1 MARAPGRAGP
11 GFNYVVI
18 PAKPEDKMHQV
29 YHPERSV
36 RYDDLSFIRKVR
48 EILVHEARAP
58 CLDEYRENLR
68 KDLFDFS
75 SEPQDNDRVRR
86 GVREE
91 KDRVEDALQKIG
103 DDQLELLQSMT
114 SLKGVTLADPS
125 KTPDKKG
132 VFMFYAND
140 SDNPVN
146 SRAIDLC
153 WTAGLP
159 PEEVRGTCVLS
170 RTEEVVEEFCR
181 DPIWRRCDFTLD
193 DCASHAAWLQ
203 EARQRR
209 VESGQKREDDSRW
222 FANLADCEAPMPGGA
237 IDGAV
242 WKQSDDE
249 IDICFDAGPFAGIR
263 ATRRDIN
270 VQYTRRTLFVRLRG
284 RVLCNAELAGEV
296 DPQGCYWTFDRDRYA
311 LQVTLCKS
319 NATVWEQLIR
329 REVRPGEV
337 ACPKNVLITPSE
349 QTVRDDAQK
358 EVQSNFPSCAAVESG
373 GRISKSLLIGR
384 RQGSAE
390 GRRGTCMKFVVCI
403 CILFCLV
410 LQLQPLLE
418 KLFSVQCTASTSDQG
433 VAASKPLFGWP

>member
-11 GFNYVVI
+11 GFYYVVI

-48 EILVHEARAP
+48 EILLPEAQAP
-58 CLDEYRENLR
+58 CLDEYRENLL

-86 GVREE
+86 GVKEE

-114 SLKGVTLADPS
+114 SLKGVTLVDPS
-125 KTPDKKG
+125 KTPDNKG
-132 VFMFYAND
+132 VFMFYASD
-140 SDNPVN
+140 PDNPVN

-181 DPIWRRCDFTLD
+181 DPTWRRCDFTLD

-249 IDICFDAGPFAGIR
+249 IDISFDAGPFAGIR

-296 DPQGCYWTFDRDRYA
+296 DPQGCCWTFDRDRYA

-329 REVRPGEV
+329 REVRPGE
-337 ACPKNVLITPSE
+337 ASCPKTVLITSSE
-349 QTVRDDAQK
+349 QTDDGQK
-358 EVQSNFPSCAAVESG
+358 EVQSNFPSCAALERS

-418 KLFSVQCTASTSDQG
+418 KFSVQCTASTSDQE

>member
-11 GFNYVVI
+11 GFYYVVI
-18 PAKPEDKMHQV
+18 PSKPEDKMYQV

-36 RYDDLSFIRKVR
+36 RYEDLSFIRTVR
-48 EILVHEARAP
+48 EILFHKAQAP
-58 CLDEYRENLR
+58 CIDEYRKNLR
-68 KDLFDFS
+68 KDLFDLS
-75 SEPQDNDRVRR
+75 SEPQDNDREVRC

-91 KDRVEDALQKIG
+91 KDRVEDALRKIG

-114 SLKGVTLADPS
+114 SLKGVTLVEPS
-125 KTPDKKG
+125 KSPDKKG
-132 VFMFYAND
+132 VFMFYTKS

-159 PEEVRGTCVLS
+159 PEEVRGTCILS

-181 DPIWRRCDFTLD
+181 DATWRRCDFTLD

-203 EARQRR
+203 DARQRR

-270 VQYTRRTLFVRLRG
+270 VQYTKRTLFVRLRG

-296 DPQGCYWTFDRDRYA
+296 DPQGCCWTFDRDRYA

-319 NATVWEQLIR
+319 RAMAWERLIR
-329 REVRPGEV
+329 REVPG
-337 ACPKNVLITPSE
+337 KGHGH
-349 QTVRDDAQK
+349 K
-358 EVQSNFPSCAAVESG
+358 EVQSNFPACAAVECG
-373 GRISKSLLIGR
+373 GRRSKSLLIGR
-384 RQGSAE
+384 RQGFAE

-403 CILFCLV
+403 CILFCVV

-418 KLFSVQCTASTSDQG
+418 KFSVQCTASTSDQG
-433 VAASKPLFGWP
+433 VAASKPFCGWP